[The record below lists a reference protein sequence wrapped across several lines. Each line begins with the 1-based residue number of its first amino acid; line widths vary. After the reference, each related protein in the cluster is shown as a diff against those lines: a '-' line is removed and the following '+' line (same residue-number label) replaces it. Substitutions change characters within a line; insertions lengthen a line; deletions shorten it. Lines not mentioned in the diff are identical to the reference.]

1 MEANE
6 DDLVAAIARLLSGT
20 GPDVLTGIGDD
31 AAVVEPGAGQLVLAA
46 DVLVEAVH
54 FDRAISSARSIGYRA
69 VVVNVSD
76 MAAMAASPRYGL
88 VSLGVPVDVDV
99 SWVMEL
105 FGGMRAAADE
115 YALALVG
122 GDLSRSE
129 EVVISVAI
137 TGAVAPGGAVERS
150 GARPG
155 DRLVVTGALGA
166 SAGGLALARMPR
178 ASTHAGTAWARALE
192 EAYERPVARVG
203 EGQVLAG
210 AGATAMMD
218 LSDGLST
225 DLPRLCAASGVGARI
240 EESSVPISDAL
251 VEAEDALSI
260 DPLRLALSGGDDY
273 ELLAT
278 LPADRVEGARLE
290 LKERFGVPLADIGVM
305 IEGSGVVALAP
316 GGREE
321 PLQRGGW
328 DHFGG

>member
-1 MEANE
+1 MDANE
-6 DDLVAAIARLLSGT
+6 DDLVAAIARLLSGA

-76 MAAMAASPRYGL
+76 VAAMAASQAGL
-88 VSLGVPVDVDV
+88 VSLGVPEDVDV

-105 FGGMRAAADE
+105 FGECAPRPTSMPSPSSGATSAGARRSSSRWRSRERSLRGARSSDRARGRATDSSSPARSAPRREAWPWRGCRVHQRMRARRGRA
-115 YALALVG
+115 
-122 GDLSRSE
+122 
-129 EVVISVAI
+129 
-137 TGAVAPGGAVERS
+137 RS
-150 GARPG
+150 GCSVR
-155 DRLVVTGALGA
+155 
-166 SAGGLALARMPR
+166 S
-178 ASTHAGTAWARALE
+178 
-192 EAYERPVARVG
+192 RVG
-203 EGQVLAG
+203 EAQVLAR

-251 VEAEDALSI
+251 IEAEDALSI

-278 LPADRVEGARLE
+278 LPADRVE
-290 LKERFGVPLADIGVM
+290 
-305 IEGSGVVALAP
+305 
-316 GGREE
+316 E
-321 PLQRGGW
+321 P
-328 DHFGG
+328 DSS